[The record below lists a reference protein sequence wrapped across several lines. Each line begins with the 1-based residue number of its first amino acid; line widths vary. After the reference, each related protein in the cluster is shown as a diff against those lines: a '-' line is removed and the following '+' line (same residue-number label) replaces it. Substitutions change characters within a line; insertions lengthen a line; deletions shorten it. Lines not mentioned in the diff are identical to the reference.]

1 MKSFPLALAIGLAV
15 ASVFGPASAAE
26 EPPIL
31 AEDIAAGRLPPLAQR
46 LPQVPRR
53 DLPTRPDWRPG
64 RYGGTLTTLSRTG
77 RDPRD
82 MTVLGYARLVAWD
95 EAYRLVPD
103 ILARFEVEEGRR
115 FTLHLRPGHR
125 WSDGAPFTTE
135 DIRFWWDQVAKNP
148 VLSPSGPP
156 AALLAGGRPP
166 EVEVLGPTA
175 VRFTWT
181 VANRQFLPALA
192 GTSPPFIYRPA
203 HYLKAFHPGHTDREA
218 LDRTAK
224 DRGFPGWAAR
234 FEQLDQP
241 FRQSNPDRP
250 SLQPWVNTT
259 AAPSERY
266 VGRRNPFF
274 HRVDGTGRQLPYIDR
289 LVIARSDRRL
299 IAAKVAAGDATLQA
313 TGLAFGDFTLLKEA
327 EARSGIKA
335 RLWPIGRGTQLALYP
350 NLNAAD
356 PTWRALMRSLPF
368 RRALS
373 LAIDRQRIVQAV
385 YQGLAQPR
393 ANTVLPAS
401 PLHRMAFAS
410 AWAEHDAPAANRL
423 LDGLGLE
430 RRDGDGVRTTA
441 DGTRL
446 ELIVA
451 AGDSD
456 PAEVDVLEQIA
467 ASWREVGIRL
477 VVRSAGRQAFRRD
490 VRSGRSPMSIFYGL
504 ANGLADAG
512 MRPTELAPSSGRQ
525 NNWPHWGRFAETGG
539 AQGEAPALPAV
550 LRLLD
555 LLGSWDRAETDEDR
569 KQIWDEMLTLH
580 ADQVFTIGIVGEVR
594 QAVVAD
600 AALRNLPDRAF
611 FMYEPGA
618 YFGLTRPDT
627 YFFE

>member
-1 MKSFPLALAIGLAV
+1 MKSICLTLIIGLVV
-15 ASVFGPASAAE
+15 ACIIGPATAAE
-26 EPPIL
+26 EPPAL
-31 AEDIAAGRLPPLAQR
+31 ADDIAAGRLPPLAQR
-46 LPQVPRR
+46 LPQVPRT
-53 DLPTRPDWRPG
+53 DLPARPDWRPG

-82 MTVLGYARLVAWD
+82 MTVIGYARLVAWD
-95 EAYRLVPD
+95 EDYRLVPD
-103 ILARFEVEEGRR
+103 ILSGFEVEAGRR

-135 DIRFWWDQVAKNP
+135 DIRFWWDEIANDP

-156 AALLAGGRPP
+156 GVLMAGGEPP
-166 EVEVLGPTA
+166 QVEVLGPTT
-175 VRFTWT
+175 VRFTWA
-181 VANRQFLPALA
+181 VPNRRFLPALA

-203 HYLKAFHPGHTDREA
+203 HYLKAFHPGYADRDV

-224 DRGFPGWAAR
+224 DQGFPGWAAR

-241 FRQSNPDRP
+241 FRQSNPERP

-259 AAPSERY
+259 AAPSDRY

-274 HRVDGTGRQLPYIDR
+274 HRVDGRGRQLPYIDR
-289 LVIARSDRRL
+289 LVITRTDRRL
-299 IAAKVAAGDATLQA
+299 IAAKAAAGEAALQA
-313 TGLAFGDFTLLKEA
+313 TGLTFGDFTLLKAA
-327 EARSGIKA
+327 EANGGITV

-356 PTWRALMRSLPF
+356 PTWRALMRSPAF

-373 LAIDRQRIVQAV
+373 LGIDRARIVQTV
-385 YQGLAQPR
+385 YQGLARPR
-393 ANTVLPAS
+393 ANTLLPAS
-401 PLHRMAFAS
+401 PLYSTAFGN
-410 AWAEHDAPAANRL
+410 AWAEHDPDAANRL
-423 LDGLGLE
+423 LDALGLA
-430 RRDGDGVRTTA
+430 RGDGDGLRTTA
-441 DGTRL
+441 EGVPL
-446 ELIVA
+446 ELVVA

-467 ASWREVGIRL
+467 ASWRAIGVRL
-477 VVRSAGRQAFRRD
+477 LVRSAGRQAFRRD

-504 ANGLADAG
+504 ANGLADART
-512 MRPTELAPSSGRQ
+512 RPTELAPSSSRQ
-525 NNWPHWGRFAETGG
+525 NNWPQWGRHAETDG

-555 LLGSWDRAETDEDR
+555 LLESWDRADRDEDR
-569 KQIWDEMLTLH
+569 RGIWDEMLTVH

-600 AALRNLPDRAF
+600 AALRNLPDQAF

-618 YFGLTRPDT
+618 YFGVTRPDT